1 MRNLIIAMLLIAG
14 TISAQTNF
22 NPRYTKLFK
31 DTTTGD
37 TYLSY
42 DDFTADDA
50 FLYKATGSY
59 VNTLTN
65 YFWNRISLNPNQNVG
80 GTTTEIRIPP
90 VHFGVNWGQWFVDTG
105 GSSSL
110 ARGTVNS
117 PFITRFP
124 LDYGSNG
131 NNGPM
136 LIRVGDWTYVVEGYR
151 TTRNSLNE
159 IATLTLLVTHTNH
172 YYQGRRPANA
182 HSGEVFV
189 YRFGLGG
196 RGFNN

>member
-1 MRNLIIAMLLIAG
+1 MKNLIIALVLLVAG
-14 TISAQTNF
+14 TMSAQQNF
-22 NPRYTKLFK
+22 NPRYTKLYK

-37 TYLSY
+37 TYLSH

-50 FLYKATGSY
+50 FSYKVIDSY

-65 YFWNRISLNPNQNVG
+65 YFWSRISLDSGVEVG
-80 GTTTEIRIPP
+80 STTTEIRIPP
-90 VHFGVNWGQWFVDTG
+90 AHFGFNWGQWFVNTG
-105 GSSSL
+105 GRSSL
-110 ARGTVNS
+110 GRGTVNS
-117 PFITRFP
+117 PFVTRFP
-124 LDYGSNG
+124 LNYGENG

-172 YYQGRRPANA
+172 YHHGRRPANA
-182 HSGEVFV
+182 QTGEVFV

-196 RGFNN
+196 RGF